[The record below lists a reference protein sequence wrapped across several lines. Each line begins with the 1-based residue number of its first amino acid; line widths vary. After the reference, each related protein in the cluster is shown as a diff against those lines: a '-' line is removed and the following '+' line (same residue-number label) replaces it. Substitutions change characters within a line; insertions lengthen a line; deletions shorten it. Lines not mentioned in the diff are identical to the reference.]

1 MLAYPLVSRGER
13 FPFAAPDAEAFM
25 LGTPDGDG
33 EHAAALMQGVALVE
47 RLCFE
52 ALRAARRARRRA
64 RSA

>member
-25 LGTPDGDG
+25 LGTPAGDG

-47 RLCFE
+47 RLCF
-52 ALRAARRARRRA
+52 A
-64 RSA
+64 RSSASARPSAASSA